1 LLILFG
7 GAAYRLLE
15 VPIMPLEIA
24 LINGPV
30 YLARGAPTGATLLL
44 FAATVLVAYWLM
56 LREARTLVAALP
68 IALLS
73 KVDLSYCYYVN
84 CTLIYY

>member
-1 LLILFG
+1 MLILFG
-7 GAAYRLLE
+7 GAAYLLLE
-15 VPIMPLEIA
+15 VPIMPLEMAFIK
-24 LINGPV
+24 GPV
-30 YLARGAPTGATLLL
+30 Y
-44 FAATVLVAYWLM
+44 FAGGFIGKALVFETVVVAYWLM

>member
-1 LLILFG
+1 MLILFG
-7 GAAYRLLE
+7 GAAYLLLE
-15 VPIMPLEIA
+15 VPIMPLEMAFIK
-24 LINGPV
+24 GPV
-30 YLARGAPTGATLLL
+30 YFAGGFTGKALLL
-44 FAATVLVAYWLM
+44 PTVVVAYWLM
-56 LREARTLVAALP
+56 LREARTFVAALP

>member
-7 GAAYRLLE
+7 GAAYLLLE

-30 YLARGAPTGATLLL
+30 YLAGGAPAGATLLL
-44 FAATVLVAYWLM
+44 VAVFVAY
-56 LREARTLVAALP
+56 
-68 IALLS
+68 
-73 KVDLSYCYYVN
+73 
-84 CTLIYY
+84 

>member
-1 LLILFG
+1 
-7 GAAYRLLE
+7 
-15 VPIMPLEIA
+15 MPLEIA

-30 YLARGAPTGATLLL
+30 YLVAGGAPTGATLLL
-44 FAATVLVAYWLM
+44 GAATVLVAYWLM

>member
-1 LLILFG
+1 
-7 GAAYRLLE
+7 
-15 VPIMPLEIA
+15 MA

-30 YLARGAPTGATLLL
+30 YFEGGGTLVLSAVVAVACWLL
-44 FAATVLVAYWLM
+44 

-68 IALLS
+68 IARFS
-73 KVDLSYCYYVN
+73 KVDFSYCYYVN

>member
-1 LLILFG
+1 MLFG
-7 GAAYRLLE
+7 GAAAYLLLE
-15 VPIMPLEIA
+15 VPIMPLEMA

-30 YLARGAPTGATLLL
+30 CLGGATGISLL
-44 FAATVLVAYWLM
+44 VVAYWLM

-68 IALLS
+68 IARFS

-84 CTLIYY
+84 CTLIYC

>member
-1 LLILFG
+1 MLFG
-7 GAAYRLLE
+7 GAAYLLLE
-15 VPIMPLEIA
+15 VPIKPLVIA

-30 YLARGAPTGATLLL
+30 YFTGATGTILL
-44 FAATVLVAYWLM
+44 FIVLVYWLI
-56 LREARTLVAALP
+56 LREVRTLVAALP
-68 IALLS
+68 IALFS

>member
-7 GAAYRLLE
+7 GAAYLLLE
-15 VPIMPLEIA
+15 VPIMPLEMA
-24 LINGPV
+24 LIKGPV
-30 YLARGAPTGATLLL
+30 CFAGRFTGKALLL
-44 FAATVLVAYWLM
+44 PTVVVAYWLM
-56 LREARTLVAALP
+56 LREARTFVAALP